1 MRRRTARALYEMEAE
16 FREDGW
22 PSEFVYD
29 AEHDLCRFS
38 DGEFVPTGSSPSLGS
53 TPTSGGYMRSA
64 LWGSLS

>member
-1 MRRRTARALYEMEAE
+1 MPDREMRRRTAQALYEIETE

-29 AEHDLCRFS
+29 AEHDLYRFA
-38 DGEFVPTGSSPSLGS
+38 DGEFASLGS
-53 TPTSGGYMRSA
+53 TPTSRGYMRSA